1 MTFKNLISQLNIIK
15 QCQKYSVPLRQCPQ
29 FIFLIMGA
37 VIVFAMLI
45 TYWFGIN
52 RIDNPE
58 IVAFIV
64 SVVTLILI
72 ILAFIISQGFER
84 LAEASRMKSE
94 FINIV
99 SHQLRSPLTNMKWAT
114 EFLMTETIDKVSAQQ
129 AEYFN
134 ILQENCS
141 RMNVLINDLLTV
153 SKLQQKKFNGK
164 KENISLYDLLKNIIE
179 KTKAYTIASNIKI
192 KLDID
197 KNIPKIFIDSS
208 QINTVLENLINNAI
222 RYSPIYKNEKQD
234 KIIEMKLEQRKNNI
248 YFEIKDNGIGIPKQD
263 QKYIFQ
269 KFFRSRNVL
278 KHQTQGSGLGLYI
291 TKSIIEKEGGK
302 INFKSKEKQGTTF
315 WFSLPIK

>member
-1 MTFKNLISQLNIIK
+1 MNFKNLVAQLNIFK
-15 QCQKYSVPLRQCPQ
+15 QCRKYSVPLRQCPQ
-29 FIFLIMGA
+29 FIFLIMG
-37 VIVFAMLI
+37 IIIITAMLI

-64 SVVTLILI
+64 TIVTI
-72 ILAFIISQGFER
+72 ILMILSFIISQGFER

-114 EFLMTETIDKVSAQQ
+114 EFLITETIDKISAQQ

-141 RMNVLINDLLTV
+141 RMNALINDLLTV
-153 SKLQQKKFNGK
+153 SKLQQKKFNGNIEK
-164 KENISLYDLLKNIIE
+164 ISLYDLLKNIIE
-179 KTKAYTIASNIKI
+179 KTKAYTIASNIEI
-192 KLDID
+192 KLKID
-197 KNIPKIFIDSS
+197 KNLPKISADAS
-208 QINTVLENLINNAI
+208 QMNTVLENLINNAI
-222 RYSPIYKNEKQD
+222 RYTPNNNGKEN
-234 KIIEMKLEQRKNNI
+234 KIIEIKLEQRKNNI

-291 TKSIIEKEGGK
+291 TKSIVEKQEGK
-302 INFKSKEKQGTTF
+302 IGFISKEEQGTTF
-315 WFSLPIK
+315 WFFLPIK